1 MNKGKLRLQPEEQL
15 DFGLHMK
22 IGRLRS
28 RYFSWPCL
36 FETVLGGFE
45 WDLSKQSELR
55 SVCVSSSVFV
65 RGYGYVGKC
74 GTVKG
79 HFGGLL
85 SVLICMHDA
94 P

>member
-36 FETVLGGFE
+36 FDTVLGAFE
-45 WDLSKQSELR
+45 RDFSKLSELR

-65 RGYGYVGKC
+65 RGYGPSGPYGCVGKWHC
-74 GTVKG
+74 ERPLWWAG
-79 HFGGLL
+79 FLF
-85 SVLICMHDA
+85 
-94 P
+94 